1 MTLDLASH
9 LRPRAT
15 RSDTPPT
22 LSTGLP
28 LASFTG
34 SPGAKLCRS
43 HGRQGPPRFS
53 IHRELETGA
62 VASAAG
68 TCVYGDG
75 FDPPWSVRPIPSHPS
90 IHPPDQGQGA
100 TRRLVEHFRSRKVHL
115 PRPSCFV
122 LFSFLRPYAFVCPA
136 SRFSFL
142 QQRPCS
148 CIGAYHSLRPTRHS
162 LAVLIPI
169 CKRSKKRSLKPNAY
183 PLPGPPPIPLDP
195 VGDSRSIRVTHRLDS
210 SSSSAPSAPLSPSP
224 QKHQIQTK
232 MGLIDT
238 LRSKYELYRLEQ
250 RYTRR
255 EKRTTF
261 ASGATYV
268 DGEYVYRN
276 GRPPLSPGEG
286 APNDDEM
293 PPPTAVAAVA
303 KSVSSS
309 SGAST
314 GPSSPVSPGSESK
327 GPWGRVPDDA
337 WGAR

>member
-1 MTLDLASH
+1 
-9 LRPRAT
+9 
-15 RSDTPPT
+15 
-22 LSTGLP
+22 
-28 LASFTG
+28 
-34 SPGAKLCRS
+34 
-43 HGRQGPPRFS
+43 
-53 IHRELETGA
+53 
-62 VASAAG
+62 
-68 TCVYGDG
+68 
-75 FDPPWSVRPIPSHPS
+75 
-90 IHPPDQGQGA
+90 
-100 TRRLVEHFRSRKVHL
+100 
-115 PRPSCFV
+115 
-122 LFSFLRPYAFVCPA
+122 
-136 SRFSFL
+136 
-142 QQRPCS
+142 
-148 CIGAYHSLRPTRHS
+148 
-162 LAVLIPI
+162 
-169 CKRSKKRSLKPNAY
+169 
-183 PLPGPPPIPLDP
+183 
-195 VGDSRSIRVTHRLDS
+195 
-210 SSSSAPSAPLSPSP
+210 
-224 QKHQIQTK
+224 